1 MSAQTTPEEAREGIG
16 TTGTP
21 AHIAERDAARQREAH
36 DAARRRRRRK
46 VVGYVPMIVLAA
58 FFLFPL
64 VFMFVSSLK
73 PDAQILRDIGSPQ
86 AFLPVGDI
94 STQNYV
100 DVFDRVPVVR
110 FILNSV
116 LITTLIVGIG
126 LVVNSMA
133 GFALSRLEWGG
144 RKLLLTV
151 IIATL
156 IVPFETIAI
165 PMVYWVSKLPTLVME
180 GGVLKYDFGWLNSYH
195 VQILPFVANAF
206 SIFLFTQYFSTI
218 PKSFDEAA
226 RIDGAGWF
234 TIYRKI
240 IVPLAGPAFAT
251 VAILTFLPAW
261 NQYLWPLMVVQQ
273 EELRPVM
280 VGMQYFF
287 QINPAW
293 GEIMA
298 YTSLITLPVLVMFLA
313 FQRAFVSSI
322 ASSGVKG

>member
-1 MSAQTTPEEAREGIG
+1 MSAPT
-16 TTGTP
+16 TTG
-21 AHIAERDAARQREAH
+21 
-36 DAARRRRRRK
+36 ARRREEPRVPSAEAGRRSRRRK
-46 VVGYVPMIVLAA
+46 VLGYLPMVLLAL

-64 VFMFVSSLK
+64 IFMFVSSLK
-73 PDAQILRDIGSPQ
+73 PDAQILSDIDSPQ

-94 STQNYV
+94 STDNYV
-100 DVFDRVPVVR
+100 GVFERVPVAR
-110 FILNSV
+110 FIFNSV
-116 LITTLIVGIG
+116 LVTVLIVGLGVI
-126 LVVNSMA
+126 VNSMA
-133 GFALSRLEWGG
+133 GFALSRLEWSG
-144 RKLLLTV
+144 RKVLLTV

-165 PMVYWVSKLPTLVME
+165 PMVYWVSKLPTIVFENGQPM
-180 GGVLKYDFGWLNSYH
+180 YDFGWLNSYH
-195 VQILPFVANAF
+195 VQIVPFIANAF

-234 TIYRKI
+234 TIYRRI
-240 IVPLAGPAFAT
+240 IVPLSGPAFAT

-287 QINPAW
+287 QVKPAW
-293 GEIMA
+293 GEVMA

>member
-1 MSAQTTPEEAREGIG
+1 MSADTLDTAQTARDEERRRSK
-16 TTGTP
+16 
-21 AHIAERDAARQREAH
+21 AEH
-36 DAARRRRRRK
+36 ARRNRRRLLA
-46 VVGYVPMIVLAA
+46 GYVPMIVLAL

-100 DVFDRVPVVR
+100 DVFDRVPVAR

-116 LITTLIVGIG
+116 IVTTLVVGLG
-126 LVVNSMA
+126 LIVNSMA

-144 RKLLLTV
+144 RKVLLTV

-180 GGVLKYDFGWLNSYH
+180 NGLPMYDFGWLNSYH

-218 PKSFDEAA
+218 PTSFDEAA

-234 TIYRKI
+234 TIYRRI

-273 EELRPVM
+273 EDLRPVM

-293 GEIMA
+293 GEVMA

>member
-1 MSAQTTPEEAREGIG
+1 M
-16 TTGTP
+16 
-21 AHIAERDAARQREAH
+21 
-36 DAARRRRRRK
+36 
-46 VVGYVPMIVLAA
+46 VLLAL

-73 PDAQILRDIGSPQ
+73 PDAQILSDLDSPQ

-94 STQNYV
+94 SVQNYV
-100 DVFDRVPVVR
+100 GVFDRVPVAR

-116 LITTLIVGIG
+116 LVTTLIVGLG
-126 LVVNSMA
+126 LIVNSMA
-133 GFALSRLEWGG
+133 GFALSRLEWTG
-144 RKLLLTV
+144 RKVLLTL

-165 PMVYWVSKLPTLVME
+165 PMVYWVSKLPTLVLENGRPM
-180 GGVLKYDFGWLNSYH
+180 YDYGWLNSYH
-195 VQILPFVANAF
+195 VQIIPFIANAF

-234 TIYRKI
+234 TIYRRI
-240 IVPLAGPAFAT
+240 IVPLSGPAFAT

-273 EELRPVM
+273 EDLRPVM

-293 GEIMA
+293 GEVMA

>member
-1 MSAQTTPEEAREGIG
+1 MSTA
-16 TTGTP
+16 
-21 AHIAERDAARQREAH
+21 IAPRRGAARTNPRRAA
-36 DAARRRRRRK
+36 DMAAGARRRRQLL
-46 VVGYVPMIVLAA
+46 GYLPMVLLAA

-64 VFMFVSSLK
+64 IFMFVSSLK
-73 PDAQILRDIGSPQ
+73 PDAQILSDIDSPQ

-94 STQNYV
+94 STDNYAG
-100 DVFDRVPVVR
+100 VFRRVPVAR
-110 FILNSV
+110 FLLNSV
-116 LITTLIVGIG
+116 VVTTAIVGLG

-133 GFALSRLEWGG
+133 GFALSRMEWRG
-144 RKLLLTV
+144 RKVLLTV

-156 IVPFETIAI
+156 IVPFETIAV
-165 PMVYWVSKLPTLVME
+165 PMVYWVSKLPTLVVENGLPM
-180 GGVLKYDFGWLNSYH
+180 YDFGWLNSYH
-195 VQILPFVANAF
+195 VQIVPFIANAF

-218 PKSFDEAA
+218 PPSLDEAA

-240 IVPLAGPAFAT
+240 IVPLSGPAFAT

-273 EELRPVM
+273 EDLRPVM

-287 QINPAW
+287 QLNTAW
-293 GEIMA
+293 GEVMA

-313 FQRAFVSSI
+313 LQRAFVSSI
-322 ASSGVKG
+322 AASGVKG